1 MQCLP
6 FTQISDINV
15 KSIGH
20 SSTFSGN
27 ITLSY
32 QADPLA
38 FWRMRLSQCTQQI
51 CFLIRGLSGQHFK
64 IWASRYT
71 RRHLISSFVTN
82 FVKIEAA
89 FKRDIGF
96 EKSPPLRKLPTAQPY
111 PKTDFHRAYVNMVSK
126 IYFYPFKYLI
136 FVNVNFI
143 NDNLLN
149 NFYLYPFWSK
159 VADTVICFLHWNLL
173 NLTGFSLAC
182 LP

>member
-6 FTQISDINV
+6 FTRISDINV

-82 FVKIEAA
+82 FVKIGPVVEAGQRSKEILA
-89 FKRDIGF
+89 SKNPLPF
-96 EKSPPLRKLPTAQPY
+96 ESCPLPSLTLKPI
-111 PKTDFHRAYVNMVSK
+111 S
-126 IYFYPFKYLI
+126 
-136 FVNVNFI
+136 
-143 NDNLLN
+143 
-149 NFYLYPFWSK
+149 
-159 VADTVICFLHWNLL
+159 TVLM
-173 NLTGFSLAC
+173 
-182 LP
+182 